1 MEALLVANATQSRG
15 IRPGEAANGLP
26 IPVPTLSTDGNG
38 ISDANHQALATDTE
52 TWTSPIHTMEP
63 VQKPVNNKESLL
75 SGLPPSIPG
84 AHVTKEDVDALRDNL
99 VQRLP
104 RMQTFM
110 VLPPTYEVFSMVE
123 IYLDDMNA
131 FLPIFH
137 PPSLRMLCRRG
148 MMKSDKPDPLW
159 WACINV
165 IIATTMQSR
174 STDDGFQKVSEFCW
188 AFFKN
193 AFSVYDDIMSSEPS
207 ILGLQVLLAMAAY
220 LGRTTDLRMAM
231 LLSST
236 RVHMARLLGLDKESH
251 FVGMPQ
257 AESEQRKRLIWIVF
271 VLDAF
276 IRIKANQ
283 PLILSAGSIEAGI
296 PDQAPT
302 DRLGYFKISGT
313 EQSVDVFD
321 LMIKITAIRSE
332 IYSYLNISTKQALRS
347 PEAQDF
353 ILSMQGRVSTWTME
367 LPIDYRPE
375 GTIMVLD
382 LSILILHLT
391 YYDCVVRLRTLVEQS
406 TVPQES
412 NQIGTEEQ
420 RAHIARCIL
429 DLIRSSN
436 SIPFVYIW
444 QPLQDMFAAT
454 IELTSNVIARPAS
467 EHALAIVKAISSFVR
482 FLETLKYK
490 KGCDLTRLLNG
501 CTILEKVAKGAVMGE
516 QSTHYEAVRFLF
528 SCSPGHRLLAQALLT
543 NLPKLDAVCQAASAN
558 VFAQSEQRPRNT
570 PLLAPDCMVPSTYN
584 FGPNPSDTSLVG
596 TMRAVYSDVVA

>member
-1 MEALLVANATQSRG
+1 MEALLVANARQSRASKS
-15 IRPGEAANGLP
+15 GEAADGLP
-26 IPVPTLSTDGNG
+26 MPAPTLSTDGNG
-38 ISDANHQALATDTE
+38 ISDANHQALATDNE
-52 TWTSPIHTMEP
+52 TWPSPIYTMEP
-63 VQKPVNNKESLL
+63 VQRLVNNKDSLL

-110 VLPPTYEVFSMVE
+110 VLPPTYEIFSMVE

-148 MMKSDKPDPLW
+148 MMKSDKSDPLW

-174 STDDGFQKVSEFCW
+174 STDDGFQKVSEFSW

-236 RVHMARLLGLDKESH
+236 CVHMARLLGLDKESH
-251 FVGMPQ
+251 IVGMPQ

-276 IRIKANQ
+276 IRIKADQ

-313 EQSVDVFD
+313 EQSVNVFD

-332 IYSYLNISTKQALRS
+332 IYSYLAISKKQALRS

-391 YYDCVVRLRTLVEQS
+391 YYDCVTRLRTLVEQS
-406 TVPQES
+406 TVPQDS

-420 RAHIARCIL
+420 RAHIAR
-429 DLIRSSN
+429 
-436 SIPFVYIW
+436 

-454 IELTSNVIARPAS
+454 IELTSNVIARPAT
-467 EHALAIVKAISSFVR
+467 EHALANVKAISSFVR

-490 KGCDLTRLLNG
+490 RGCDLTRLLNG

-584 FGPNPSDTSLVG
+584 FGPGPSDTSLVD